1 MVHSALFPEGSYLG
15 RLHKEGYLGS
25 LMPSEPFRG
34 EIAGC
39 IAPPTLP
46 QTQISAKIGKDQT
59 LGSGR
64 GKGQGGCRVE

>member
-25 LMPSEPFRG
+25 LMPSGPLMG

-39 IAPPTLP
+39 TSPHHHHKL
-46 QTQISAKIGKDQT
+46 KYLLK
-59 LGSGR
+59 
-64 GKGQGGCRVE
+64 